1 MSEETFDKTQD
12 FASMGLRSSVLKGV
26 ADSGFE
32 NPSDIQAALI
42 PLVLAGK
49 DVMGQAKTGTGKTAA
64 FGLPIL
70 HMADPK
76 ISQQALI
83 LVPTRELAAQVASE
97 LDALGKHTPIRT
109 TTIIGG
115 ESMRHQS
122 KSLEKG
128 GHIIVGTPGRIM
140 DMQAR
145 GQISFDKI
153 KFVVL
158 DEVDRMLDIGFREDI
173 RQILSRVH
181 SDHQT
186 IFVSATLEDEIEKL
200 ARRFMKKDAEK
211 IQTTGDVLT
220 VALVDQKYISV
231 EPWDKQALM
240 LHLLRHE
247 DLDTTV
253 VFCRTKATVHRLTTY
268 LNRKKIEAREIHGDM
283 PQKKRSSVMKS
294 MREKKLNVL
303 VASDLAARG
312 LDIDHI
318 THVINYDLPEDT
330 DVYIHRIGRT
340 ARAGRR
346 GFAWSFVTSD
356 QGPLLTEIEKL
367 AGVMIEKMDYPQ
379 FTPGPIPDDVREDRE
394 KAQKV
399 QQSLEE
405 ATKARYAPPT
415 PAATLADTL
424 SEEQLKTMFPD
435 GKIPKNAPTRNLGTR
450 FKRKRR

>member
-1 MSEETFDKTQD
+1 MSEETFDKSQD
-12 FASMGLRSSVLKGV
+12 FASMGLRDSVLKGV
-26 ADSGFE
+26 TEAGFE

-42 PLVLAGK
+42 PMVLAGK

-70 HMADPK
+70 HLADPE

-97 LDALGKHTPIRT
+97 LDALGKYTPIRT

-128 GHIIVGTPGRIM
+128 GHIMVGTPGRIM
-140 DMQAR
+140 DMHAR
-145 GQISFDKI
+145 KQISFDHL

-173 RQILSRVH
+173 RQILGGIYC
-181 SDHQT
+181 DHQT
-186 IFVSATLEDEIEKL
+186 IFVSATIEDEIEKL
-200 ARRFMKKDAEK
+200 ARRFMSKDAEK
-211 IQTTGDVLT
+211 IQTAGDVLT
-220 VALVDQKYISV
+220 VALVDQKYYSV
-231 EPWDKQALM
+231 EPWDKQAML
-240 LHLLRHE
+240 LHLIRHE
-247 DLDTTV
+247 ELDTTV

-318 THVINYDLPEDT
+318 THVINYDLPEDP

-346 GFAWSFVTSD
+346 GAAWSFVTSD
-356 QGPLLTEIEKL
+356 QGGLLTDIEKL
-367 AGVMIEKMDYPQ
+367 AGVMIEKSECPE
-379 FTPGPIPDDVREDRE
+379 FTPGPIPDDVRETRE
-394 KAQKV
+394 QATKV

-415 PAATLADTL
+415 PAATLANTL
-424 SEEQLKTMFPD
+424 SEEQLKAMFPD
-435 GKIPKNAPTRNLGTR
+435 GNIPQNLPSRNLGAR

>member
-1 MSEETFDKTQD
+1 MCRE
-12 FASMGLRSSVLKGV
+12 R
-26 ADSGFE
+26 
-32 NPSDIQAALI
+32 
-42 PLVLAGK
+42 AG
-49 DVMGQAKTGTGKTAA
+49 
-64 FGLPIL
+64 
-70 HMADPK
+70 
-76 ISQQALI
+76 
-83 LVPTRELAAQVASE
+83 
-97 LDALGKHTPIRT
+97 
-109 TTIIGG
+109 
-115 ESMRHQS
+115 
-122 KSLEKG
+122 
-128 GHIIVGTPGRIM
+128 
-140 DMQAR
+140 
-145 GQISFDKI
+145 
-153 KFVVL
+153 
-158 DEVDRMLDIGFREDI
+158 
-173 RQILSRVH
+173 
-181 SDHQT
+181 DHQT